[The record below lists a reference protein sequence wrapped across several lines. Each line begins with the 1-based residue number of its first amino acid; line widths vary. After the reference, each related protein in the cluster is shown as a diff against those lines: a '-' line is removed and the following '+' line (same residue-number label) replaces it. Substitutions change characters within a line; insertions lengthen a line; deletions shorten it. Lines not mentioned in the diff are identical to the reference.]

1 VPNRSKKDFSDD
13 FSDGFSDGF
22 PDKPLASPDGVKKNK
37 AARLSFPSAR
47 WYPLLGALA
56 GFMLILLFIGG
67 AGQDARARMSIP
79 HEEWLQ
85 ADLHPSAI
93 TPASRI
99 RSERL
104 HSGDNAVAVL
114 QRLGFGNVESHRMVL
129 AANASYQLKSVRV
142 GQVFKRVDNATG
154 TDFYYNM
161 DARER
166 LHLHQDAGTHDWQ
179 ASVEKRKIFSR
190 QRIASGTITGSL
202 FGSSERAGMDQRT
215 TMNLVNIFS
224 WDIDFARDMRSG
236 DTFKVIYEE
245 RFDDEGKPLESSIL
259 AARFVN
265 QGKQYQAIRYQQIN
279 GDVNYFTPDGKSMR
293 KAYLKAPVKFTR
305 ISSRFTLRRKH
316 PILGYTRAHRGV
328 DYAAPRGTPVH
339 AIGEGYIAFKG
350 WKHGYGRFILIR
362 HNNRQHST
370 AYAHMSRFARGMKR
384 GKHVRQG
391 QVIGYVGMSGLATGP
406 HLHFEFRVRG
416 RAVNPLTVKH
426 PPARPV
432 AKAERDRF
440 MQQTAPL
447 LGLLKQSSSAVNWG

>member
-1 VPNRSKKDFSDD
+1 VPNAFKKDFSDKVTD
-13 FSDGFSDGF
+13 APNHGDNDVNGD
-22 PDKPLASPDGVKKNK
+22 VKKNK
-37 AARLSFPSAR
+37 LSHLPLSPLR

-56 GFMLILLFIGG
+56 GFLFILLFIGG

-79 HEEWLQ
+79 HDEWLQ
-85 ADLHPSAI
+85 AELHPATL
-93 TPASRI
+93 TPVSRI

-104 HSGDNAVAVL
+104 RSGDHAVAAL

-129 AANASYQLKSVRV
+129 AANGDYQLKNVRV
-142 GQVFKRVDNATG
+142 GQVFKRVDSAQG
-154 TDFYYNM
+154 IDFYYNI
-161 DARER
+161 DARQR
-166 LHLHQDAGTHDWQ
+166 LHLHQDTGKHDWQ
-179 ASVEKRKIFSR
+179 SNIEKRRIFAR
-190 QRIASGTITGSL
+190 QRIASGAITGSL
-202 FGSSERAGMDQRT
+202 FASAERAGMDQRT
-215 TMNLVNIFS
+215 TMNLVDIFA

-236 DTFKVIYEE
+236 DTFKVVYEE
-245 RFDDEGKPLESSIL
+245 RFDDEGRTLESSIL

-265 QGKQYQAIRYQQIN
+265 QGREYQAIRYAQKN
-279 GDVNYFTPDGKSMR
+279 GRVDYFTPDGKSMR
-293 KAYLKAPVKFTR
+293 KAYLKAPVKFSR

-339 AIGEGYIAFKG
+339 AIGDGYIAFKG

-362 HNNRQHST
+362 HTNRNHST
-370 AYAHMSRFARGMKR
+370 AYAHMSRYARHIRR
-384 GKHVRQG
+384 GQHVRQG

-406 HLHFEFRVRG
+406 HLHFEFRTRG

-447 LGLLKQSSSAVNWG
+447 LGQLKQASTDVIWG

>member
-1 VPNRSKKDFSDD
+1 VPNAFKKDFSDKVTD
-13 FSDGFSDGF
+13 A
-22 PDKPLASPDGVKKNK
+22 PNHANNHVNKNK
-37 AARLSFPSAR
+37 LLQLPFFSLR

-56 GFMLILLFIGG
+56 GFLFILLFIGG

-85 ADLHPSAI
+85 AELHPATL
-93 TPASRI
+93 TPVSRI

-104 HSGDNAVAVL
+104 RSGDHAVAAL

-129 AANASYQLKSVRV
+129 AANGDYQLKNVRV
-142 GQVFKRVDNATG
+142 GQVFKRVDSAQG
-154 TDFYYNM
+154 IDFYYNI
-161 DARER
+161 DARQR
-166 LHLHQDAGTHDWQ
+166 LHLHQDTGKHDWQ
-179 ASVEKRKIFSR
+179 SSIEKRRIFAR
-190 QRIASGTITGSL
+190 QRIASGAITGSL
-202 FGSSERAGMDQRT
+202 FASAERAGMDQRT
-215 TMNLVNIFS
+215 TMNLVDIFA

-236 DTFKVIYEE
+236 DTFKVVYEE
-245 RFDDEGKPLESSIL
+245 RFDDEGRTLESSIL

-265 QGKQYQAIRYQQIN
+265 QGREYQAIRYAQKN
-279 GDVNYFTPDGKSMR
+279 GRVDYFTPDGKSMR
-293 KAYLKAPVKFTR
+293 KAYLKAPVKFSR

-339 AIGEGYIAFKG
+339 AIGDGYIAFKG

-362 HNNRQHST
+362 HTNRNHST
-370 AYAHMSRFARGMKR
+370 AYAHMSRYARHIRKGQ
-384 GKHVRQG
+384 HVRQG

-406 HLHFEFRVRG
+406 HLHFEFRSRG

-447 LGLLKQSSSAVNWG
+447 LGQLKQASTDVIWG